1 MRALV
6 PLGGPAAG
14 WRAAQGRRGS
24 LPSIPSTRSHGPAG
38 RQRLVGAVHLL
49 QPRRAGRSVEAHLV
63 EGEADG
69 GVVRHA
75 REPVACVFVS
85 RHDEGL
91 AVRTD

>member
-1 MRALV
+1 VPLPVPMRALV

-24 LPSIPSTRSHGPAG
+24 LPTIPSTRSHGPAG
-38 RQRLVGAVHLL
+38 RQR
-49 QPRRAGRSVEAHLV
+49 LV

-85 RHDEGL
+85 RHDESL
-91 AVRTD
+91 VARTD